1 MTRRRNDSACDP
13 QQASEGWG
21 RRQRFNRC
29 HPCPM
34 KPDDPVAAHYIGA
47 VHTATRLLA
56 CAVVLGIWW
65 PDVTV
70 GQAPPGSR
78 IVPVGEWSYE
88 YIQRLRT
95 RGYLD
100 NLVPIAQPYRRH
112 EVARGLVGID
122 PDTMPRPVADWI
134 RLLQA
139 EFKREIERIRGA
151 EVPSWGIP
159 VTADVRASSSQ
170 RTDPLRPIGDA
181 DVWGRYTAGAWVEQG
196 IFSSE
201 VRLSGDQQLESDPD
215 APIDQGRLGQV
226 DNGCLSL
233 SFSFADVWF
242 GRLKHNWTT
251 LGTRSLFVSD
261 IPTAYPALSFEIR
274 VGRFALRALTGEL
287 ETLTDSEG
295 NRHKRYLSA
304 ARLEYRTKDFVA
316 SLGDGIL
323 FASTS
328 GFMLRFLNPLE
339 GAFLQV
345 ATGFPGEEPK
355 ETVENAMLDAQLW
368 FRLFGRLEFSG
379 EGLLDDIDIDA
390 ASGTRAPTR
399 YAFYLRLR
407 APGLLRAIDAEL
419 SYRQVAAFT
428 YRTNRIADK
437 YTFLDRGLGDNFV
450 DYDRLTVAGTWHPPL
465 GGLELTPFFQFQRQG
480 EGNLRDPFPVPYSDF
495 VSSPSIFLG
504 VVEKTYRFGL
514 AGRFQPIRYV
524 WFAWDVGANV
534 VRNAGNQAGVES
546 TDLEGIV
553 GAGLSLPLPF

>member
-1 MTRRRNDSACDP
+1 
-13 QQASEGWG
+13 
-21 RRQRFNRC
+21 
-29 HPCPM
+29 
-34 KPDDPVAAHYIGA
+34 
-47 VHTATRLLA
+47 
-56 CAVVLGIWW
+56 
-65 PDVTV
+65 
-70 GQAPPGSR
+70 
-78 IVPVGEWSYE
+78 VGEWSYE

-112 EVARGLVGID
+112 EVARGLAGID

-151 EVPSWGIP
+151 EVQSWGIP

-170 RTDPLRPIGDA
+170 RTDPLRPTGDA
-181 DVWGRYTAGAWVEQG
+181 DVWGRYTAGAWVEHG
-196 IFSSE
+196 VFSSE
-201 VRLSGDQQLESDPD
+201 VRLSGDQQLASDPD
-215 APIDQGRLGQV
+215 APIDQGRIGQV
-226 DNGCLSL
+226 DNGYLSL

-251 LGTRSLFVSD
+251 LGTQSLFLSD
-261 IPTAYPALSFEIR
+261 IPTAYPSLSFEIR
-274 VGRFALRALTGEL
+274 VGRFALRSVTGEL
-287 ETLTDSEG
+287 ETLTDSAG
-295 NRHKRYLSA
+295 IRYKRYLSA
-304 ARLEYRTKDFVA
+304 HRLEYRTKDFVA

-328 GFMLRFLNPLE
+328 GLMLRFLNPLE

-355 ETVENAMLDAQLW
+355 ETVENVMLDAQLW
-368 FRLFGRLEFSG
+368 LRLFGRLEFFG
-379 EGLLDDIDIDA
+379 EGVLDDIDIDA
-390 ASGTRAPTR
+390 AGGTRAPTR

-407 APGLLRAIDAEL
+407 APGLLRAVDAEA

-428 YRTNRIADK
+428 YRTNRIVDK

-450 DYDRLTVAGTWHPPL
+450 DYDRVRLAGTWHPPL
-465 GGLELTPFFQFQRQG
+465 SGLELTPFFQFQRQG

-495 VSSPSIFLG
+495 RSSPSIFLG

-514 AGRFQPIRYV
+514 AGRFQPIRYA
-524 WFAWDVGANV
+524 WLAWDVGANV

-546 TDLEGIV
+546 TDFEGIV
-553 GAGLSLPLPF
+553 GAGFTVEFTFPGS

>member
-1 MTRRRNDSACDP
+1 M
-13 QQASEGWG
+13 
-21 RRQRFNRC
+21 
-29 HPCPM
+29 
-34 KPDDPVAAHYIGA
+34 
-47 VHTATRLLA
+47 
-56 CAVVLGIWW
+56 LGIWW

-139 EFKREIERIRGA
+139 EFKREIERNRGG
-151 EVPSWGIP
+151 EVRPWGIP

-226 DNGCLSL
+226 DNGYLSL

-390 ASGTRAPTR
+390 ASGTR
-399 YAFYLRLR
+399 
-407 APGLLRAIDAEL
+407 
-419 SYRQVAAFT
+419 
-428 YRTNRIADK
+428 
-437 YTFLDRGLGDNFV
+437 
-450 DYDRLTVAGTWHPPL
+450 
-465 GGLELTPFFQFQRQG
+465 
-480 EGNLRDPFPVPYSDF
+480 
-495 VSSPSIFLG
+495 
-504 VVEKTYRFGL
+504 
-514 AGRFQPIRYV
+514 
-524 WFAWDVGANV
+524 
-534 VRNAGNQAGVES
+534 
-546 TDLEGIV
+546 
-553 GAGLSLPLPF
+553 